1 MTRSSDSPPRSLFDP
16 RAVGCRS
23 SQVNVRKNKIFAI
36 GGECDER
43 KIRGELYTHYPR
55 FAVVGEITVL

>member
-1 MTRSSDSPPRSLFDP
+1 
-16 RAVGCRS
+16 
-23 SQVNVRKNKIFAI
+23 VRKNKIFAI

-55 FAVVGEITVL
+55 FAAVGEITVL